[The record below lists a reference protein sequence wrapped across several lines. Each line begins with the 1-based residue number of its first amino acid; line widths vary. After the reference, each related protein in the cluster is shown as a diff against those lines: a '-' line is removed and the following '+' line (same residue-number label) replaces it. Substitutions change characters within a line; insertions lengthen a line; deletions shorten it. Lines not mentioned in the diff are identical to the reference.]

1 MGDPRPQPPT
11 AQDAA
16 TTAEVEY
23 DRALVRRVQGGDPR
37 AFDELV
43 ERHKSRVIGTL
54 YHMLG
59 NRDDAADLAQDAF
72 VRAFQS
78 ISRFRNESSFS
89 SWIYRIAINTT
100 LNFIRLRKAP
110 ALSLNE
116 WAEDVEEDPA
126 WKELISRESVHKEMD
141 RGELRER
148 LNEALQKLSKD
159 QRAVVVLHDIEG
171 LRHQEI
177 AKILGCT
184 EATARSRLFY
194 AHQQLQTWLAD
205 YL

>member
-1 MGDPRPQPPT
+1 MDDARPQPSN
-11 AQDAA
+11 AQGAA
-16 TTAEVEY
+16 PSADVEY
-23 DRALVRRVQGGDPR
+23 DRALVRRVQEGDAR

-54 YHMLG
+54 YQMLG
-59 NRDDAADLAQDAF
+59 NRDDAAELAQDAF

-78 ISRFRNESSFS
+78 IARFRNESSFY
-89 SWIYRIAINTT
+89 SWIYRIAINTA
-100 LNFIRLRKAP
+100 LNFLRRRKEP

-116 WAEDVEEDPA
+116 WSEEVEDDPV
-126 WKELISRESVHKEMD
+126 WKELVARESVHKEMD
-141 RGELRER
+141 RDELRER
-148 LNEALQKLSKD
+148 LNEALQKLSED